1 MMIGRSFSDVCVAC
15 LCDAKPAQGH
25 NDKRFGR
32 VKGQRHEKGNV
43 GTDYSRSIN
52 SFIFEVVNLFHSVKK

>member
-1 MMIGRSFSDVCVAC
+1 MMIGRSSSDVCVAC
-15 LCDAKPAQGH
+15 LCDAKPAQ
-25 NDKRFGR
+25 
-32 VKGQRHEKGNV
+32 GNV